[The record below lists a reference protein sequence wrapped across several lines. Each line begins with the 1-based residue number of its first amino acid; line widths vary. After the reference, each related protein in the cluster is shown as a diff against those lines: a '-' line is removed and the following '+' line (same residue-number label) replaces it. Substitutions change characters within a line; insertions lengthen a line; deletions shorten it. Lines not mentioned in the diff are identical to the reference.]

1 MLTVKLSILITIAS
15 TIISLTKL
23 VSIIG
28 RQATN
33 ILYLINHQ
41 TMPNE
46 ESSYNPITRQI
57 DETIEETPSF
67 AEYFNSLM
75 GYEVFK
81 TPRQ

>member
-1 MLTVKLSILITIAS
+1 
-15 TIISLTKL
+15 
-23 VSIIG
+23 
-28 RQATN
+28 
-33 ILYLINHQ
+33 
-41 TMPNE
+41 MPNE